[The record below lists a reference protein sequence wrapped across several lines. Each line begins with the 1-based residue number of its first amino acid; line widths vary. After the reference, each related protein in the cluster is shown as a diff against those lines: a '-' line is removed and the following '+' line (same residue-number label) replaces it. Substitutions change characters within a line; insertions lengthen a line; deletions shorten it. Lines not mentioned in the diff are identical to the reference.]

1 MISELAR
8 AKVNLTL
15 EVLGRRPDGYH
26 EIASL
31 VAFADFGDV
40 LTLDAAEPPSIR
52 VTGPFAPTIAGENLV
67 AVTLR
72 RLTEVEPRLKLGA
85 VSLEKRLPVAA
96 GIGGGSADAA
106 AVLRAVRR
114 ANRELADGLDW
125 NALALTIGAD
135 VPVCL
140 ADRTSWMTG
149 VGEIVTPL
157 KGWTKLGAVLVNPLV
172 SAPADKTARV
182 FRRLNAPSLGS
193 GRTVSPP
200 GSGDRAIDFLSERGN
215 SLEPAAIAVMPITA
229 AVKSAL
235 LGQTGCRYAAVSGGG
250 PTCFGIFDD
259 PLSAAHRL
267 ASDEPEWW
275 VQPVI
280 LGADPVAQ

>member
-1 MISELAR
+1 MIRELAR

-31 VAFADFGDV
+31 VAFADFGDE
-40 LTLDAAEPPSIR
+40 LTLDVSAARSIA
-52 VTGPFAPTIAGENLV
+52 VTGRFAPTIAGENLI

-72 RLTEVEPRLKLGA
+72 LLAEAEPHLKIGA
-85 VSLEKRLPVAA
+85 VTLDKRLPVAA

-114 ANRELADGLDW
+114 ANPEFAAAIDW
-125 NALALTIGAD
+125 QAIASSIGAD
-135 VPVCL
+135 VPVCF
-140 ADRTSWMTG
+140 ADCTAWMTG

-157 KGWTKLGAVLVNPLV
+157 KGWSKLGAVLVNPLV

-182 FRRLNAPSLGS
+182 FRQLNAPATAVS
-193 GRTVSPP
+193 RTATPP
-200 GSGDRAIDFLSERGN
+200 GSGSRAIDFLSERGN
-215 SLEPAAIAVMPITA
+215 HLERAAIAVMPITA
-229 AVKSAL
+229 AVKAAL

-259 PLSAAHRL
+259 PASAAERL
-267 ASDEPEWW
+267 AQEEPDWW

-280 LGADPVAQ
+280 LGADAKA